1 MRKALKRFSSRGGNL
16 LVSGAN
22 IGTDLWDRVYPVEP
36 DSLYQ
41 AEGRRFAE
49 QVLGFTRVTDQAC
62 NNGTV
67 KAACSKELSGIPDI
81 LRYRDTMNEEAYWVG
96 NPDGIKPSDSR
107 GGIFLRYADTDI
119 SAGIWSRRRGY
130 NTVCLGFPLETICS
144 VEDLNALMKASLDFL
159 EGQD

>member
-1 MRKALKRFSSRGGNL
+1 M
-16 LVSGAN
+16 SGAN

-81 LRYRDTMNEEAYWVG
+81 LRYRDTMQQERVKIDDLHALIQQAVDPKVLYRKIVG
-96 NPDGIKPSDSR
+96 K
-107 GGIFLRYADTDI
+107 
-119 SAGIWSRRRGY
+119 
-130 NTVCLGFPLETICS
+130 
-144 VEDLNALMKASLDFL
+144 
-159 EGQD
+159 